1 MENLNLNLDV
11 PSQTNENR
19 WWKKWIFPTLCIIL
33 IFVGMIWLSKYSYC
47 NTDGWV
53 NATAESVWQLAR
65 ELYLLQYEKQKCKD
79 NLSALETIEDYNG
92 VNDKCTQNDSLIE
105 KKKIELGSAY
115 EFEYMRIDVI
125 VGEKKENKKYEEQMK
140 IIEGT
145 WTAVEKLMELLA
157 DGESTPN

>member
-1 MENLNLNLDV
+1 MELNKTFKIIATSL
-11 PSQTNENR
+11 
-19 WWKKWIFPTLCIIL
+19 IIL
-33 IFVGMIWLSKYSYC
+33 GLAWVAIYFTSNK
-47 NTDGWV
+47 NTDDY
-53 NATAESVWQLAR
+53 NCTADKVGQLAK

-157 DGESTPN
+157 DGEPTPN

>member
-1 MENLNLNLDV
+1 MELNKTFKIIATSLILLGLAWV
-11 PSQTNENR
+11 AIYFTSNR
-19 WWKKWIFPTLCIIL
+19 NNDDYNCTADK
-33 IFVGMIWLSKYSYC
+33 VG
-47 NTDGWV
+47 
-53 NATAESVWQLAR
+53 QLAK
-65 ELYLLQYEKQKCKD
+65 ELYLLQYEKQECKD

-92 VNDKCTQNDSLIE
+92 VNDKCTKNDSLIE

-115 EFEYMRIDVI
+115 EFEYMRIDMI

-157 DGESTPN
+157 DGEPTPN